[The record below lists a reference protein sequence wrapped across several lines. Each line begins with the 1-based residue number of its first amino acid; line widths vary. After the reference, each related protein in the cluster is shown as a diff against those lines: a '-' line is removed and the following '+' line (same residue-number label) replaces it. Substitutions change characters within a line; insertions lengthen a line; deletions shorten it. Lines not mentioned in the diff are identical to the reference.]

1 MLKIVFL
8 GTPSL
13 SCRVLEGLIQA
24 GYELKLVITQPD
36 REKGRGRN
44 IIMSPVKELALDRG
58 IPLFQP
64 ERLRSEESIQ
74 WLSDFLKDDPAD
86 LFVVAAFGQILPQ
99 AVLDMPRLGCLNV
112 HTSLLPHLRGAAPI
126 QRAISE
132 GLTQTGVTIMQMDA
146 GLDTGPIL
154 LQEKVTVEERETGS
168 SLTEKLAILGS
179 ELLLKALEE
188 LECGRLSPLPQE
200 GESSYAPVIKK
211 EEGLLNFEEEAAALE
226 RRVRAFDPWPGT
238 YTFRQGKR
246 LKILSAALGEPE
258 AVRGEPGEVLAMEK
272 DSITVACGKG
282 SLKILRLQPEG
293 KKEMEAA
300 AYLRGYPLEKGERL
314 G

>member
-13 SCRVLEGLIQA
+13 SRTVLDGLIRA
-24 GYELKLVITQPD
+24 GHEIKLVITQPD

-44 IIMSPVKELALDRG
+44 VIMSPVKELALDRG

-64 ERLRSEESIQ
+64 ERLRSEESISH
-74 WLSDFLKDDPAD
+74 LSDFLKDDPAD

-99 AVLDMPRLGCLNV
+99 AVLDMPRLGCVNV

-126 QRAISE
+126 QAAILE
-132 GLTQTGVTIMQMDA
+132 GLEQTGVTIMQMDA

-154 LQEKVTVEERETGS
+154 LQEAVPIEKTESAG
-168 SLTEKLAILGS
+168 SLTDKLAVLGTG
-179 ELLLKALEE
+179 LLLKALDA
-188 LECGRLSPLPQE
+188 LECGRLGPVPQS
-200 GESSYAPVIKK
+200 GESTYAPQIKK
-211 EEGLLNFEEEAAALE
+211 EDGLLNFEEDAALLE

-238 YTFRQGKR
+238 YTFLRGRR
-246 LKILSAALGEPE
+246 LKITAAALPREE
-258 AVRGEPGEVLAMEK
+258 VSGEPGEVLSA
-272 DSITVACGKG
+272 DANGILVACGRG
-282 SLKILRLQPEG
+282 ALTLLRLQPEG
-293 KKEMEAA
+293 KKEMDAA